1 MATPQEY
8 EQVKAFAR
16 IDGALVALMW
26 SGSFACFV
34 GNFYN
39 PMFGKLFFI
48 IGALSLVFAALRL
61 KRFRDQVL
69 DGIISFRRAFTY
81 SLLTYLYASLLFA
94 MVQYIYF
101 QFLDHGSLMT
111 QYMSVATSKE
121 FTDMMKVYGMNP
133 EDVKLAMG
141 NIASLRPIEI
151 ALQFFST
158 DIMMGFF
165 ISLPVAAIM
174 TRKRIRKRV

>member
-26 SGSFACFV
+26 TGSFACFV

-39 PMFGKLFFI
+39 PMFGMLFFI
-48 IGALSLVFAALRL
+48 IGAMSLVFAAMRL
-61 KRFRDQVL
+61 KRFRDHIL

-81 SLLTYLYASLLFA
+81 SILTYLYASLLFA
-94 MVQYIYF
+94 MVQYLYF
-101 QFLDHGSLMT
+101 QFLDHGYLMG
-111 QYMSVATSKE
+111 QYLNVASSPE
-121 FTDMMKVYGMNP
+121 FNEMMKVYGLNP
-133 EDVKLAMG
+133 GELKLAME

-151 ALQFFST
+151 ALQFFTT

-165 ISLPVAAIM
+165 ISLPVAMIM
-174 TRKRIRKRV
+174 TKKNVRKRA